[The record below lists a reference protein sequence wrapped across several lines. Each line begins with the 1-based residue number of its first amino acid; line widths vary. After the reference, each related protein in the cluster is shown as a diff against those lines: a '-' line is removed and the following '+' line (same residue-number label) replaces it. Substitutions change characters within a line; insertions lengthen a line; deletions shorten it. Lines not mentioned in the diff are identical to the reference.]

1 MKRFIA
7 FVLVLILSIGF
18 EAALA
23 EGDLGVQVIGGGE
36 EASLQLSL
44 DDIEIGALYQIDGY
58 ATVSPISFGFVDCF
72 AQYDSGKAGDNSGNG
87 YAGQAGRVQGKNGGT
102 FEYMQF
108 QNSGESADFAF
119 LKVDITNLGKKPV
132 AFMQEAKVTVFYNE
146 DEYEFAGWVRQFN
159 YDYNIYTQ
167 NNDGVETGPAAL
179 DPADE
184 FEIATMYTGHFVFGC
199 TLPTAVVN
207 STESLKM
214 VIELGDNEL
223 TYNIRK

>member
-7 FVLVLILSIGF
+7 FVLVLMLSIGF
-18 EAALA
+18 EAVLA
-23 EGDLGVQVIGGGE
+23 EGDLEVQVIGGAE
-36 EASLQLSL
+36 TSQPLSL

-58 ATVSPISFGFVDCF
+58 ATVSPTSFGFVDCF

-87 YAGQAGRVQGKNGGT
+87 YAGEAGRVQGINGGT
-102 FEYMQF
+102 FKYMEF

-146 DEYEFAGWVRQFN
+146 DEYEFAGWARQFN
-159 YDYNIYTQ
+159 YDYNTYTQ

-184 FEIATMYTGHFVFGC
+184 FEIATMYTGHFVFGY